1 MNLGLYQ
8 LANRI
13 RQEMSDIDYTLKR
26 ATAGLE
32 KARQNNDDLYLDGIA
47 LNLHGFYS
55 GIERLFERIAVQLDE
70 GLPHGANWH
79 QSLLLQMA
87 DEVPNVRPAVIS
99 EEIRQWLDEYRGFRH
114 IVRNVYTYKFDPSRM
129 GMLTLKAPSLF
140 EKFRKEMSAFA
151 DFIESNAQ
159 DES

>member
-1 MNLGLYQ
+1 MNQGLYQ

-13 RQEMSDIDYTLKR
+13 RHEISDIDYTLKR

-32 KARQNNDDLYLDGIA
+32 KAKQNNDDLYLDGIA

-55 GIERLFERIAVQLDE
+55 GIERIFERIAVQVDAS
-70 GLPHGANWH
+70 LPHGANWH

-87 DEVPNVRPAVIS
+87 DEVPHVRPAVIS

-114 IVRNVYTYKFDPSRM
+114 IVRNVYTYKFDPIRM
-129 GMLTLKAPSLF
+129 EMLTLKAPKLF

-151 DFIESNAQ
+151 DFIESNAK